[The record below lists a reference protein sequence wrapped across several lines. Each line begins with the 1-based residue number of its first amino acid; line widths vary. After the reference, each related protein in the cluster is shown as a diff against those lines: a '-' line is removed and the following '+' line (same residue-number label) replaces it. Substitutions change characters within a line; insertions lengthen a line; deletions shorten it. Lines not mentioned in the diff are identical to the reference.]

1 MKNKWGRRIGV
12 FALAAISSICTIDM
26 NSLAVS
32 ATNRTWQFN
41 YVENVQE
48 WTVPYSGDYKIE
60 SYGGKGADYAD
71 KRGGKGGKVTSTYT
85 FQQGDVLKIYTGGNG
100 NNPSGG
106 WGNVAGAHTGNE
118 GNDGGGATEIYITRN
133 GSTTRLMVAGGGGGA
148 NRDFDG
154 GAGGAVVPGSGNSGG
169 GGGGY
174 NSGRNGDLVQT
185 DIPYLVFTPP
195 KNADGTYVYPRWSS
209 NPEQPSP
216 IEPRNWTIGT
226 TRTGGYTHYNN
237 VIGHQEDWNNLSA
250 FSQYNRG
257 GSIEIHSGFFDVN
270 NAVAIQ
276 YSVSWDA
283 GDMGREVV
291 ELTNGRVP
299 ADLEPDWDPI
309 DATDSYM
316 ILVDQNGNELQKVT
330 IQDIQNGISGGNV
343 SHHLN
348 TGLTTGPDAYIHDDY
363 SYIHTFMMEDPSV
376 TKVAIILRMR
386 YAGNSPDKNQW
397 KNSGIQI
404 HGFYGSWS
412 GHPSSG
418 GSNFIDAGFSAK
430 DYSSEHGVNDGNGYV
445 KIESLHAHHYTSQI
459 STAATCTTTGVRT
472 YTCTGTATDP
482 GCGHQYTE
490 IIPKL
495 NHDCSVV
502 IPLGTTGYE
511 VHGRPGY
518 FYTRKCSRC
527 GLHYC
532 REELGQFLQ
541 QTFVKY
547 MDTNGDYPAGDNTWQ
562 LADSKQVVYGRY
574 YSWEYADRQEFK
586 GNSLY
591 YKVTKA
597 NNNYIYIERKKYQQ
611 QVIVYYQNAD
621 GLGDADATFTPITE
635 VSGDYFYGSQV
646 TWKYTP
652 RVEYNDTVTSSR
664 RDGTVQTSLTYTVT
678 DHKVTEFW
686 AFRKLVTLDING
698 EYLWKASVDDS
709 DESGIKYKYPD
720 LGYSA
725 TDPNNNM
732 GTFDI
737 YINGKLDTQKG
748 HNVRDYYRDDIL
760 YGSKWEIKN
769 IESDAGKH
777 YYGSEVN

>member
-1 MKNKWGRRIGV
+1 MKNKLGRRIGV

-32 ATNRTWQFN
+32 AANRTWQFD
-41 YVENVQE
+41 YVENAQE

-71 KRGGKGGKVTSTYT
+71 KKGGKGGKVTSTYT

-100 NNPSGG
+100 NNPNGG

-118 GNDGGGATEIYITRN
+118 GNDGGGATEIYVTRD

-154 GAGGAVVPGSGNSGG
+154 GAGGAVIPGSGNSGG

-174 NSGRNGDLVQT
+174 NFGRNGNLVT
-185 DIPYLVFTPP
+185 NDDPFLVWNPP
-195 KNADGTYVYPRWSS
+195 MNPDGTYVYWRWK
-209 NPEQPSP
+209 NDP
-216 IEPRNWTIGT
+216 ICGNQADPNDIRNYDVQQQ
-226 TRTGGYTHYNN
+226 REGGYSKALNGESSDEYNKLD
-237 VIGHQEDWNNLSA
+237 GLSIDKTYHHGDRFQV
-250 FSQYNRG
+250 FSGTFNTTG
-257 GSIEIHSGFFDVN
+257 LTSIRYGASL
-270 NAVAIQ
+270 
-276 YSVSWDA
+276 DA
-283 GDMGREVV
+283 GDMSLR
-291 ELTNGRVP
+291 
-299 ADLEPDWDPI
+299 
-309 DATDSYM
+309 Y
-316 ILVDQNGNELQKVT
+316 QNGNFVDIDSSFNPFDLEQTELVLVN
-330 IQDIQNGISGGNV
+330 QNGEVIDRTTAGDVMNNTVGTFYTMHWNSETLHDYVHLVLHINKSLILPEGTTRVGLYLNV
-343 SHHLN
+343 KLNDRQYNGQDGKN
-348 TGLTTGPDAYIHDDY
+348 TGY
-363 SYIHTFMMEDPSV
+363 SIESF
-376 TKVAIILRMR
+376 
-386 YAGNSPDKNQW
+386 
-397 KNSGIQI
+397 
-404 HGFYGSWS
+404 FGSRN

-445 KIESLHAHHYTSQI
+445 KIESLHTHHYTSQV
-459 STAATCTTTGVRT
+459 TTNPTCEKDGIRT
-472 YTCTGTATDP
+472 YTCTGSATDP

-502 IPLGTTGYE
+502 VPLGTKGYE
-511 VHGRPGY
+511 VPGRPGY

-527 GLHYC
+527 GSHYC

-547 MDTNGDYPAGDNTWQ
+547 MDTNGNYPNDWK
-562 LADSKQVVYGRY
+562 LVDSKLVIYNQY

-586 GNSLY
+586 RNSVY

-597 NNNYIYIERKKYQQ
+597 NNNYVYIERKKYQQ

-664 RDGTVQTSLTYTVT
+664 RDGTVQTSLTYNVT

-698 EYLWKASVDDS
+698 EYLWKASVDAS
-709 DESGIKYKYPD
+709 DESGTKYKYPN

-725 TDPNNNM
+725 TDSNNNM

-748 HNVRDYYRDDIL
+748 HNVRDYYRTDIL
-760 YGSKWEIKN
+760 YGSKWEVEN

-777 YYGSEVN
+777 YYGSDVN